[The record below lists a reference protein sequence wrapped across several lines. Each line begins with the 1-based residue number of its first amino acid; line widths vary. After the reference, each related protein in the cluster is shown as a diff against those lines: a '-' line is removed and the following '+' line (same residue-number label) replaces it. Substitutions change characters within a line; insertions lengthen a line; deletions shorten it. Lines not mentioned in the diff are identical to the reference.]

1 MKKKTGLIVILSL
14 VIVLA
19 LCGIIAILILDPGRD
34 AVLSKEA
41 SRKAAKAADASLRFG
56 YSSEN
61 ESSVPASDSLHTGSE
76 TEIPTEAAI
85 AGGVP
90 SAASENSSS
99 VSVYKTAEAA
109 SPKES
114 EAESAGA
121 ESAGAAADEGA
132 LSCIV
137 SVQMPEGLPGTLQV
151 PVSYAEATSEI
162 HQDGYDNSPICA
174 ADGSVTT
181 SWQEGVDGP
190 GKGESLTLHYES
202 ASPIRYFLFR
212 LGNWRDNVYFYGN
225 NRPRSLILTF
235 EDGSQTTAVFP
246 ADQAGYYVELSAPV
260 TTSFVTFTIESV
272 YIGTDWDDT
281 CIAEITVY
289 SGN

>member
-14 VIVLA
+14 VIVLV

-61 ESSVPASDSLHTGSE
+61 ESSVPASDSLHTRSE

-99 VSVYKTAEAA
+99 VSVDKTAEAA

-114 EAESAGA
+114 EAESAGTA
-121 ESAGAAADEGA
+121 VDEGA

-174 ADGSVTT
+174 ADASVTT

-281 CIAEITVY
+281 CIAEITAY

>member
-14 VIVLA
+14 VIALA

-61 ESSVPASDSLHTGSE
+61 ESSVSASDSLHTGSE

-90 SAASENSSS
+90 SAASENSSA

-114 EAESAGA
+114 EA

-281 CIAEITVY
+281 CIAEITAY

>member
-85 AGGVP
+85 VGGVP
-90 SAASENSSS
+90 SAASESSSS
-99 VSVYKTAEAA
+99 VSVDKTAEAA

-121 ESAGAAADEGA
+121 ESAGAAADPEF
-132 LSCIV
+132 SCKFFPYLLFKFFPDFF
-137 SVQMPEGLPGTLQV
+137 PEFSCGLV
-151 PVSYAEATSEI
+151 P
-162 HQDGYDNSPICA
+162 
-174 ADGSVTT
+174 
-181 SWQEGVDGP
+181 
-190 GKGESLTLHYES
+190 
-202 ASPIRYFLFR
+202 
-212 LGNWRDNVYFYGN
+212 
-225 NRPRSLILTF
+225 
-235 EDGSQTTAVFP
+235 
-246 ADQAGYYVELSAPV
+246 
-260 TTSFVTFTIESV
+260 
-272 YIGTDWDDT
+272 
-281 CIAEITVY
+281 
-289 SGN
+289 

>member
-14 VIVLA
+14 IIVLA

-76 TEIPTEAAI
+76 TEIPTEAAS

-99 VSVYKTAEAA
+99 VSVDKTAEAA

-114 EAESAGA
+114 EA

-212 LGNWRDNVYFYGN
+212 LGNWRDNVYFYRN

-235 EDGSQTTAVFP
+235 EDGSQTTAIFP

-281 CIAEITVY
+281 CIAEITAY

>member
-85 AGGVP
+85 AGGAP
-90 SAASENSSS
+90 SAASESSS
-99 VSVYKTAEAA
+99 SAAVDKTAEAA

-121 ESAGAAADEGA
+121 ESAGAAADESA

-281 CIAEITVY
+281 CIAEITAY
-289 SGN
+289 SRN

>member
-61 ESSVPASDSLHTGSE
+61 QSSVPASDSLHTGSE

-99 VSVYKTAEAA
+99 VSVDKTAEAA
-109 SPKES
+109 FPKES

-121 ESAGAAADEGA
+121 VADEGA

-281 CIAEITVY
+281 CIAEITAY

>member
-14 VIVLA
+14 IIVLA

-41 SRKAAKAADASLRFG
+41 SRKAAKAADTSLRFG

-76 TEIPTEAAI
+76 TEISTEAAI

-99 VSVYKTAEAA
+99 VSVDKTAEAA

-114 EAESAGA
+114 EA

-212 LGNWRDNVYFYGN
+212 LGNWRDNVYFYRN

-281 CIAEITVY
+281 CIAEITAY

>member
-19 LCGIIAILILDPGRD
+19 LGGIIAILILDPGRD

-114 EAESAGA
+114 EA

-281 CIAEITVY
+281 CIAEITAY